1 MKIIIEKKGNSTDW
15 TTDPK
20 LSWRDRG
27 LLAFLLNY
35 SKDTELDHERLSR
48 ENTRDG
54 KGSTLDG
61 LNSLVVQKYIKIAIE
76 GLGKKSKGIYVV
88 SNVKW

>member
-1 MKIIIEKKGNSTDW
+1 MRIIVEKKDNSTDW

-35 SKDTELDHERLSR
+35 SKDAELDHERLSL
-48 ENTRDG
+48 ENARDG
-54 KGSTLDG
+54 KGATLDG
-61 LNSLVVQKYIKIAIE
+61 LNQLVIQKYVKITIE
-76 GLGKKSKGIYVV
+76 GLGKKSKGVYMV
-88 SNVKW
+88 SNIKW